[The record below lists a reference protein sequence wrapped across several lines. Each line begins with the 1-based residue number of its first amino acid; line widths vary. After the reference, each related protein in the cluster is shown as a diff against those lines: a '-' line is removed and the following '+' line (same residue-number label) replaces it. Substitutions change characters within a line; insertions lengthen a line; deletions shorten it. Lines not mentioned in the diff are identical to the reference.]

1 MAVPEVAGF
10 APGLAILEQLLGQ
23 ASAEGVVG
31 VVPDLAVGRGKAV
44 QAVVAGPGV
53 VPTTLGSPTPA
64 FDAGDDAAFGVVFVA
79 DTTGLSQTPGAIT
92 ARPLSRGFRNGMAGV
107 ELDCLQQV
115 AGKVVSVAFV
125 AIGVNGFGD
134 LPDGIEAVVG
144 AAPGR
149 IVDTLWQSM
158 SPVVKLP
165 ALDRMA
171 ACRAEGV
178 LAGEA
183 TEGVVAVVLLLAAG
197 QGTAGFPA
205 KAVVHEVEEMSIG
218 QRQSDGQAVGVELP
232 SAVVSAL
239 GLAPGAAPKGIVD

>member
-1 MAVPEVAGF
+1 VAVPEVAGF

-64 FDAGDDAAFGVVFVA
+64 FGAGDDAAFGVVFVA

-125 AIGVNGFGD
+125 AVGVNGFGD

-144 AAPGR
+144 AAP
-149 IVDTLWQSM
+149 
-158 SPVVKLP
+158 K
-165 ALDRMA
+165 MA
-171 ACRAEGV
+171 ALE
-178 LAGEA
+178 
-183 TEGVVAVVLLLAAG
+183 
-197 QGTAGFPA
+197 
-205 KAVVHEVEEMSIG
+205 EVKW
-218 QRQSDGQAVGVELP
+218 LP
-232 SAVVSAL
+232 SAPPGQDDDAALQVTGRATGRSGARTAGRGGAYALRDSEYVQPPWHASDGRLRLKFVWGRRALLERRLCNNAVV
-239 GLAPGAAPKGIVD
+239 